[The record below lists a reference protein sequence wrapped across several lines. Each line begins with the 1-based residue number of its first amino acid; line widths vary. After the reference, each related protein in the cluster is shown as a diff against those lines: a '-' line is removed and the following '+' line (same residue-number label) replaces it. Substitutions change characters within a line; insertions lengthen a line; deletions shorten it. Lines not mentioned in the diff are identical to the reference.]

1 MTRIQR
7 PETIEWKRMRF
18 RKNKVWLATQP
29 GGKPIEKDGK
39 VLIKYQLE
47 QDYEYWVNKAG
58 VKPLD
63 SMSQQS
69 QPKKI
74 EKPGKRPTNKD
85 ERRILLESL
94 KDEAD
99 ENTICIFADGAS
111 SGNPGPAGIGV
122 VLQYG
127 THAREISKYIGHATN
142 NIAELKAIQIGLMAV
157 KNTDLPVRIYT
168 DSSYAHG
175 VLALGWKSKKNK
187 DIVESIKKTISTFK
201 DLKFIKVK
209 GHAGHKGNEQADF
222 LATSAIRRAGT

>member
-1 MTRIQR
+1 
-7 PETIEWKRMRF
+7 MRF

-29 GGKPIEKDGK
+29 GGKPVEKDGK
-39 VLIKYQLE
+39 VLIKYQLN

-63 SMSQQS
+63 SRSHQS

-74 EKPGKRPTNKD
+74 EKPAKRSTKKD
-85 ERRILLESL
+85 ENHKLRESL
-94 KDEAD
+94 TDEAD
-99 ENTICIFADGAS
+99 ENTICIFTDGAS

-127 THAREISKYIGHATN
+127 AHAREISKYIGHATN
-142 NIAELKAIQIGLMAV
+142 NIAELKAIEIGLAAV
-157 KNTDLPVRIYT
+157 KNTNLPVRIYT

-187 DIVESIKKTISTFK
+187 DLVESIKKTISTFK
-201 DLKFIKVK
+201 DLKFIRVK